1 MMSILSMVQ
10 AEWRDRGAKI
20 SLEGVGEDVNDMKK
34 EQVGIKTRVAN
45 IEENIELILEI
56 MQSRQPKVERL

>member
-1 MMSILSMVQ
+1 MSNLSMVQ

>member
-1 MMSILSMVQ
+1 MVQ

-56 MQSRQPKVERL
+56 MQSRQPKVERI